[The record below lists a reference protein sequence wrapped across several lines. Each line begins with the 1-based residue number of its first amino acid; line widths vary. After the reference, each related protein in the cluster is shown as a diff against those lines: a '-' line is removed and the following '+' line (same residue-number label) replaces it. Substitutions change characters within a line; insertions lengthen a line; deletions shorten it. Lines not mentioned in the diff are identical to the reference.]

1 MPSAWLPAATL
12 CLMGLAPAAIL
23 GAQPQDPAR
32 AAAVFPPW
40 WSQARILSAA
50 ARAGDVAGV
59 GALSSIVIT
68 AAPPGREPGLP
79 AALRREGAWL
89 VIDPGF
95 AGPCQPPSSQTTS

>member
-1 MPSAWLPAATL
+1 MPPAWLPAATL
-12 CLMGLAPAAIL
+12 CLMGLAPAAVL

-40 WSQARILSAA
+40 WSQAETLAA
-50 ARAGDVAGV
+50 ADRAGDVAGV

-68 AAPPGREPGLP
+68 TAPGGREGDF
-79 AALRREGAWL
+79 ARALRREGAWL

-95 AGPCQPPSSQTTS
+95 AGPCGPISSQTVS